1 MDHLVKKIDKNLN
14 RLISS
19 KDKVL
24 VGVSGGPDSI
34 CLLYVLH
41 EFSKTKHFSLAVAH
55 INHMARGD
63 ESKSDAEFVAH
74 ISKKLELPF
83 FLKEVDVHKEGIKL
97 KRSFQEAARIIRFQF
112 FEEIL
117 KEIAGTKIALGHSAD
132 DQVETILLNIIRG
145 TGLKGLV
152 GMPQIRGNIIR
163 PFLQIYRK
171 EIECYLEERKIPFR
185 NDYSNNDTKYLRN
198 KVRKELIP
206 CLEVYNPAIRKNLN
220 EMSQI
225 LEDDN
230 FLLSQMTREI
240 FNQNLCF
247 KENKQGQIVWDI
259 EKFMAYPVALKR
271 RLIRETFFRIS
282 GEIQGIT
289 ALHVEQ
295 TLNLFYT
302 PKTGKILN
310 LPKNV
315 TVDCSYSSISFKQV
329 FKSNK
334 KTFLGQKMFAT
345 SILIPGITQ
354 LENGDIQVQTQ
365 IIEKVA
371 DFSSLNSK
379 IEAFFDMEK
388 TGSKLKFRFFR
399 EGDRFIPL
407 GMSGSK
413 KLKSFFND
421 KKVPQNIRSRIPIL
435 TNDKDDIIW
444 VYGQRIAHFCRVT
457 DKTKKML
464 YIQGNRPIN

>member
-1 MDHLVKKIDKNLN
+1 MGHFVKKVDKILD

-19 KDKVL
+19 NDKIL
-24 VGVSGGPDSI
+24 VGVSGGADSI
-34 CLLYVLH
+34 CLLYALH
-41 EFSKTKHFSLAVAH
+41 EFSKIKNYSLAVAH
-55 INHMARGD
+55 INHMARGED
-63 ESKSDAEFVAH
+63 SKSDAEFVAQ
-74 ISKKLELPF
+74 ISKKLKLPF
-83 FLKEVDVHKEGIKL
+83 FLKEIDVYKESVEL
-97 KRSFQEAARIIRFQF
+97 KRSFQDAARVIRLQF
-112 FEEIL
+112 FENILREIGG
-117 KEIAGTKIALGHSAD
+117 AKIALGHSAD

-145 TGLKGLV
+145 TGLKGLI
-152 GMPQIRGNIIR
+152 GMPQTRDNIIR

-171 EIECYLEERKIPFR
+171 EIESYLEERKISFR
-185 NDYSNNDTKYLRN
+185 NDFSNSDTKYLRN

-206 CLEVYNPAIRKNLN
+206 CLEVYNPSIKKNLN

-230 FLLSQMTREI
+230 YLLAQMTREI

-247 KENKQGQIVWDI
+247 KENKEGQIVWEI
-259 EKFMAYPVALKR
+259 KNFISYPVGLQR
-271 RLIRETFFRIS
+271 RLIRETFFKIS

-289 ALHVEQ
+289 AFHVEQ
-295 TLNLFYT
+295 TLNLFYS
-302 PKTGKILN
+302 PKTGKTLN

-315 TVDCSYSSISFKQV
+315 TVDCSYSSISFKQI
-329 FKSNK
+329 FKSIKN
-334 KTFLGQKMFAT
+334 TCLEEEMFST
-345 SILIPGITQ
+345 PILIPGVTE
-354 LENGDIQVQTQ
+354 LVDADIQVQTQ
-365 IIEKVA
+365 IIKKNT

-379 IEAFFDMEK
+379 IEAIFDIEK

-399 EGDRFIPL
+399 EGDRFCPL

-413 KLKSFFND
+413 KLKSFFID
-421 KKVPQNIRSRIPIL
+421 KKVPQNIRRRIPIL

-464 YIQGNRPIN
+464 YVQGNRAIN